1 MFDAAPLNRFPY
13 CAVSMSEIGVMTG
26 VTKPLYSGV
35 RALASSTVGSGIP
48 RAVLIRPE
56 TVMS

>member
-1 MFDAAPLNRFPY
+1 MFDAAPLNRLPY
-13 CAVSMSEIGVMTG
+13 CCVSRSEIGVRAG

-48 RAVLIRPE
+48 SAVLIKPE
-56 TVMS
+56 TVIS